1 MTKTWTKDWEVNR
14 SQTSPTSTKANFQ
27 TFNLYQYPI
36 YQYSL
41 IELQAQLPNAIN
53 QIANATLITFI
64 SAIGYTYL
72 SALKRLIINVNAYLK
87 DHLPDAKSNQFIL
100 CDYQIILNQDDNQS
114 KQPFN
119 RYFVSAHLVQLN

>member
-1 MTKTWTKDWEVNR
+1 MTKTQAKDWEVNR
-14 SQTSPTSTKANFQ
+14 PQTNPASPKANLQ

-36 YQYSL
+36 YKYSL
-41 IELQAQLPNAIN
+41 IELQTQLPDAID

-87 DHLPDAKSNQFIL
+87 EHLPNVNSQQFIL
-100 CDYQIILNQDDNQS
+100 CDYQIIIDYDEQQSNQA
-114 KQPFN
+114 FN
-119 RYFVSAHLVQLN
+119 RYFLSAHLVQLN

>member
-1 MTKTWTKDWEVNR
+1 MNR
-14 SQTSPTSTKANFQ
+14 SQSSPASAKANLQ

-36 YQYSL
+36 YKYSL
-41 IELQAQLPNAIN
+41 IDLQVQLPNAIN

-87 DHLPDAKSNQFIL
+87 EHLPSANPQQFIL
-100 CDYQIILNQDDNQS
+100 CDYQIIIDQSDNQS
-114 KQPFN
+114 KQPSN
-119 RYFVSAHLVQLN
+119 RYFLSAHLVRLN